1 MAYIPKKWKNLPD
14 EETPIKA
21 SDLNHIEEG
30 IKEIDTNN
38 STNTDAINE
47 NTNAIGTLSSLKTS
61 AKTNL
66 VAAINEN
73 TTSIGNIISVTTN
86 NNGTAIKFSNGIMIC
101 LGKISVSMGASSTWD
116 KLDNVYGKEITGTW
130 NFPVAFKSIFAL
142 VGGVDGSDTA
152 VWEAGVTK
160 TLTAI
165 TGIKVR
171 YNTAPNYYGLKF
183 EYIAIGTWK

>member
-1 MAYIPKKWKNLPD
+1 MAYVPKKWKNLPD

-30 IKEIDTNN
+30 IKEVDTNN
-38 STNTDAINE
+38 TKNT
-47 NTNAIGTLSSLKTS
+47 TSIGTLSSLKTS

-86 NNGTAIKFSNGIMIC
+86 DNGTAIKFANGIMIC
-101 LGKISVSMGASSTWD
+101 LGKISAQMGASNTWQ
-116 KLDNVYGKEITGTW
+116 KLDNVYGKELTGTW

>member
-1 MAYIPKKWKNLPD
+1 MAYVPKTWKNLPD

-21 SDLNHIEEG
+21 SDLNHIEQG
-30 IKEIDTNN
+30 IKEVDTNN
-38 STNTDAINE
+38 NTNT
-47 NTNAIGTLSSLKTS
+47 TSIGNLSSLKTS
-61 AKTNL
+61 AKNNL
-66 VAAINEN
+66 VNAINEN

-86 NNGTAIKFSNGIMIC
+86 DNGTAIKFSNGIMIC
-101 LGKISVSMGASSTWD
+101 LGKISANMGASSAWTQIGQ
-116 KLDNVYGKEITGTW
+116 VYGNEITGTW

-152 VWEAGVTK
+152 VWEAGVVK

-165 TGIKVR
+165 TKIKVR
-171 YNTAPNYYGLKF
+171 YHTAINYYGLKF

>member
-1 MAYIPKKWKNLPD
+1 MAYTPKTWKNLPN

-21 SDLNHIEEG
+21 SDLNHIEQG
-30 IKEIDTNN
+30 IKEVDTNN
-38 STNTDAINE
+38 NTNT
-47 NTNAIGTLSSLKTS
+47 TSIGTLSSLKTS
-61 AKTNL
+61 AKNNI

-86 NNGTAIKFSNGIMIC
+86 DNGTAIKFNNGIMIC
-101 LGKISVSMGASSTWD
+101 IGKISAQMGASNTWA

-152 VWEAGVTK
+152 VWEAGVVK

-165 TGIKVR
+165 TQ
-171 YNTAPNYYGLKF
+171 LKLDT
-183 EYIAIGTWK
+183 ILLLIIMV